1 MSRREWQALEWWE
14 RRLYLEGLNQE
25 FSQDGEGAQQEPG
38 SNTQVLNG
46 NPGEMAALGYTEH
59 TL

>member
-14 RRLYLEGLNQE
+14 RRLYLEGLDKE
-25 FSQDGEGAQQEPG
+25 FSGDEERTPTEPG
-38 SNTQVLNG
+38 SNLQVLNG
-46 NPGEMAALGYTEH
+46 THGEMAAMGFTER